1 MITRKN
7 IEQILREHRSRLRRN
22 FKVGRIGIFGSYA
35 LDRATGDSDVDP
47 LVEFSEPVGWEF
59 IDLYDYLEQILGMKV
74 DLATPGALK
83 PQLRDSILNECRGT
97 AGY

>member
-1 MITRKN
+1 MHAAVAMSS
-7 IEQILREHRSRLRRN
+7 RERRLLP
-22 FKVGRIGIFGSYA
+22 VL
-35 LDRATGDSDVDP
+35 LDWATEDSDVDL

-83 PQLRDSILNECRGT
+83 PQLRDSILNEVV
-97 AGY
+97 YI